1 MGILFTELF
10 TVPGDLDENVNI
22 TNKTIMEKHQTEFV
36 IGICMSVLLVVV
48 CVSVVIKL
56 RRTMKRKEDT
66 PQTVSSYVECPT
78 YNMRSG
84 HSYESLFVN
93 RRNNPDAYENTR
105 YNNSF

>member
-10 TVPGDLDENVNI
+10 TVPGDLDKNVNI

-36 IGICMSVLLVVV
+36 IGICISVVLVVV
-48 CVSVVIKL
+48 SVSVIIKL
-56 RRTMKRKEDT
+56 RRTKKRKDT
-66 PQTVSSYVECPT
+66 NQTLSPYVEYPMH
-78 YNMRSG
+78 NMRSG

-93 RRNNPDAYENTR
+93 RRNDPDAYENTR